1 MSFKAPKK
9 KSFVNFGPG
18 AVMHKISYG
27 CLTTKFTTGECWLQ
41 KAKLKHCNFFQD
53 MDSLT

>member
-9 KSFVNFGPG
+9 KYFVNFGRW

-27 CLTTKFTTGECWLQ
+27 CLTTKFTISKLQ
-41 KAKLKHCNFFQD
+41 KSKLKHCNFFQD
-53 MDSLT
+53 MDSLA